1 MDGKKRTAATL
12 GWEVSTRNILALL
25 SVGAIFFP
33 RISVAAMVEP
43 PEETLQGFQLETITV
58 EAKRPD
64 WERKL
69 SPGTVTII
77 RPADYKG
84 EQKTLPDL
92 LKEVPGVHVREVNG
106 KGQYTTVTVRGSTA
120 AQVGVF
126 VDGVMT
132 NLGGDAAVDISTIP
146 VKNVERIEV
155 YRGYIPARFGGTF
168 IGGVINVVTKKPE
181 KADINA
187 EIGKAA
193 YGGGKRVFRDNRAFR
208 KRQFTGGN

>member
-1 MDGKKRTAATL
+1 MDGRKRTAATL

-77 RPADYKG
+77 RPADY
-84 EQKTLPDL
+84 
-92 LKEVPGVHVREVNG
+92 
-106 KGQYTTVTVRGSTA
+106 
-120 AQVGVF
+120 
-126 VDGVMT
+126 
-132 NLGGDAAVDISTIP
+132 I
-146 VKNVERIEV
+146 
-155 YRGYIPARFGGTF
+155 
-168 IGGVINVVTKKPE
+168 
-181 KADINA
+181 
-187 EIGKAA
+187 
-193 YGGGKRVFRDNRAFR
+193 
-208 KRQFTGGN
+208 